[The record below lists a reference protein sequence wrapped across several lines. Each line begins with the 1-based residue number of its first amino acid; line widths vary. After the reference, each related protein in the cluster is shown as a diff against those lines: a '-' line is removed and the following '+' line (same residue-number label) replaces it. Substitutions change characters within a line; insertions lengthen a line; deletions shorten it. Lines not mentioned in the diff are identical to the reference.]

1 MQYDKLPKPGWISW
15 RWPVVPVSGRID
27 RRVPLVVL
35 LLLLLL
41 ALFLVLSV
49 SYGVYNIPLRDVL
62 RAMAGFPTEDA
73 NHLLVVRTFR
83 LPRIL
88 LSLLIGM
95 ALGTSGSLIQ
105 GITRN
110 DLADPGLL
118 GINSGAGVVVVWYL
132 ATTAVVNYAWLPWL
146 AFAGALT
153 SLTLIYSLSWKGGS
167 SSLRLILIG
176 IGVAS
181 LASALTSYFLTQ
193 LNLDNARQAYVW
205 LTGSVYGTTW
215 ADVRLLLLWLW
226 LLLPPTFLL
235 ARQLNVLNLGDD
247 LATSLGTRVEL
258 YRLLFIILSAALAAI
273 TVTVAGT
280 INFVGFVS
288 PHIARRLVGPSH
300 EGLLPTAAL
309 VGGLL
314 LLVADLVSRW
324 VIAPSELPIGVTTA
338 VLGAPY
344 FAFLLYKRGR

>member
-1 MQYDKLPKPGWISW
+1 MQYDKLPKPSWISW
-15 RWPVVPVSGRID
+15 RWPLLPLSGRID
-27 RRVPLVVL
+27 RRVPLVVITL
-35 LLLLLL
+35 LLLITLSLL
-41 ALFLVLSV
+41 VSV
-49 SYGVYNIPLRDVL
+49 SYGVYNIAVPDVV
-62 RAMAGFPTEDA
+62 RAIFGIETSDP

-88 LSLLIGM
+88 LSLLIGV
-95 ALGTSGSLIQ
+95 ALGTSGSIIQ

-118 GINSGAGVVVVWYL
+118 GINSGAGVLVVWYL
-132 ATTAVVNYAWLPWL
+132 ASTAVANQALLPWL
-146 AFAGALT
+146 AFTGALI
-153 SLTLIYSLSWKGGS
+153 SLTVIYTLSWKGGS
-167 SSLRLILIG
+167 SSLRLILVG

-181 LASALTSYFLTQ
+181 LSSATTSYFLTR

-215 ADVRLLLLWLW
+215 ADVRLLLIW
-226 LLLPPTFLL
+226 LLLLLPVVFLL
-235 ARQLNVLNLGDD
+235 ARQLNVLNLGDE
-247 LATSLGTRVEL
+247 LATNLGTRVEM
-258 YRLLFIILSAALAAI
+258 YRLLFIVLSAALAAI

-300 EGLLPTAAL
+300 EGLLPTTAL

-314 LLVADLVSRW
+314 LLLADLTSRW
-324 VIAPSELPIGVTTA
+324 IISPAELPIGVTTA

-344 FAFLLYKRGR
+344 FAYLLYRRGR